1 MLGDVAVAVNPD
13 DPRYKNLINKN
24 VVLPIINKKIPII
37 ADDYSDPEKGSGVVK
52 ITPAHDFN
60 DFEIGK
66 KHNLEMI
73 NILNPD
79 GTINKNGSRAF
90 EGMDRFEAR
99 KKILQILKDL
109 NLIDKIEN
117 IINVVPYGDR
127 FWLYY

>member
-1 MLGDVAVAVNPD
+1 MKSIQLLLISFFGM
-13 DPRYKNLINKN
+13 KNLIKPKGNKTIPWKIVFKLINKN

-99 KKILQILKDL
+99 KKYCK
-109 NLIDKIEN
+109 
-117 IINVVPYGDR
+117 
-127 FWLYY
+127 F